1 MGLLRWIWAHL
12 FDCVHFH
19 TTWPHQNHLG
29 HAYVCCLDCGTEM
42 PYSLEY
48 MQVVRRDR
56 KPNKLDSRF
65 PATASLIIAGALLL
79 LTPSYALAETAP
91 PSADRSQRR
100 PQMSGVAKVQ
110 AESIHSLNGFT
121 LWALAHGSSFC

>member
-1 MGLLRWIWAHL
+1 
-12 FDCVHFH
+12 
-19 TTWPHQNHLG
+19 
-29 HAYVCCLDCGTEM
+29 M

-48 MQVVRRDR
+48 MQIVRQDR
-56 KPNKLDSRF
+56 KPNTLSRF

-100 PQMSGVAKVQ
+100 PQMSALQKYRQNRSILLMASCSGHLLMVRHFADRDSAVMRLTSFAFSGFRMASRLHCLLATLI
-110 AESIHSLNGFT
+110 AEGERQC
-121 LWALAHGSSFC
+121 A

>member
-1 MGLLRWIWAHL
+1 MRFLRWIWAYL

-19 TTWPHQNHLG
+19 TTWPHQDQLG

-48 MQVVRRDR
+48 MQIVRQDR
-56 KPNKLDSRF
+56 KPNTLSRF

-100 PQMSGVAKVQ
+100 PQKSGVAKVQ
-110 AESIHSLNGFT
+110 AESVHIS
-121 LWALAHGSSFC
+121 

>member
-1 MGLLRWIWAHL
+1 
-12 FDCVHFH
+12 
-19 TTWPHQNHLG
+19 
-29 HAYVCCLDCGTEM
+29 M

-48 MQVVRRDR
+48 MQIVRQDR
-56 KPNKLDSRF
+56 KPNTLSRF